1 MMDIS
6 GLQGKDSDACIRVLA
21 LPRCI
26 TRGSI
31 VCKEMQRVCTNLDE
45 VSSKRAESAKAAASP
60 MHPNASDSIQRA
72 RTTFQIHKT
81 NNVKR
86 HKAPGGFK
94 VWVFFKYIYIYIYV
108 KSNQL
113 HGPTMSRSSD
123 KKYAPAWMTCGRL
136 SFSASAK
143 ATMAGAI
150 SPWHSVASSQRL
162 QRTRRWQKINDEMLM
177 IEMIE
182 MVIWLLWNI
191 FLKSPKHAPL
201 DWVQNGCCSNVPKG
215 FKERLPHWRRRLLSS
230 PYGGSK
236 KVLEMFK
243 SLWVWEVQIFT
254 LIQTYLWRT

>member
-1 MMDIS
+1 MLAFGS
-6 GLQGKDSDACIRVLA
+6 LRCQGASQGGA
-21 LPRCI
+21 LCVKR
-26 TRGSI
+26 
-31 VCKEMQRVCTNLDE
+31 CKESAQIWTKCPPSALRVQRPQLPPCIPMPQIPSSEQEQPFKSTRQTTSNDTKLQE
-45 VSSKRAESAKAAASP
+45 VSRSECFL
-60 MHPNASDSIQRA
+60 N
-72 RTTFQIHKT
+72 
-81 NNVKR
+81 
-86 HKAPGGFK
+86 
-94 VWVFFKYIYIYIYV
+94 IYIYIYTYMLNLTSCMV
-108 KSNQL
+108 PL
-113 HGPTMSRSSD
+113 CPAHPTRNMPLPGWLAADSPFQ
-123 KKYAPAWMTCGRL
+123 PARKRPWL
-136 SFSASAK
+136 EP
-143 ATMAGAI
+143 
-150 SPWHSVASSQRL
+150 SPPGTVLLPSQRL

>member
-1 MMDIS
+1 
-6 GLQGKDSDACIRVLA
+6 
-21 LPRCI
+21 
-26 TRGSI
+26 
-31 VCKEMQRVCTNLDE
+31 
-45 VSSKRAESAKAAASP
+45 
-60 MHPNASDSIQRA
+60 
-72 RTTFQIHKT
+72 
-81 NNVKR
+81 
-86 HKAPGGFK
+86 
-94 VWVFFKYIYIYIYV
+94 
-108 KSNQL
+108 
-113 HGPTMSRSSD
+113 MSRSSD

-215 FKERLPHWRRRLLSS
+215 FKERLPHWRDASCLRHMEEAKKCWKCSS
-230 PYGGSK
+230 PFESGRCRY
-236 KVLEMFK
+236 
-243 SLWVWEVQIFT
+243 SLWFKPICDEHSMMVARHTSTSSQWRAPWTQGPKKT
-254 LIQTYLWRT
+254 QRIQPQVLAWKHWMQTIKV

>member
-94 VWVFFKYIYIYIYV
+94 VWVFFKYIYTYMLNLTSCMV
-108 KSNQL
+108 PLCPAHPTRNMPLPGWLAADSPFQPARKRPWLEPSPPGTVL
-113 HGPTMSRSSD
+113 LPARGSRGPEDDR
-123 KKYAPAWMTCGRL
+123 K
-136 SFSASAK
+136 
-143 ATMAGAI
+143 
-150 SPWHSVASSQRL
+150 
-162 QRTRRWQKINDEMLM
+162 
-177 IEMIE
+177 
-182 MVIWLLWNI
+182 
-191 FLKSPKHAPL
+191 
-201 DWVQNGCCSNVPKG
+201 
-215 FKERLPHWRRRLLSS
+215 
-230 PYGGSK
+230 
-236 KVLEMFK
+236 
-243 SLWVWEVQIFT
+243 
-254 LIQTYLWRT
+254 